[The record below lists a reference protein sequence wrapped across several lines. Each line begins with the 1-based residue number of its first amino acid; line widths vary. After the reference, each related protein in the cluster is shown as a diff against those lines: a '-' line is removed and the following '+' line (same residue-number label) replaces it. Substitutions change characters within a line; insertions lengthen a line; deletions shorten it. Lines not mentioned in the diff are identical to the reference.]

1 MWNKGNKDGMCP
13 TCSTPLNQGC
23 CRPPDAAPPL
33 IFRCISYALGED
45 NLSMAGAHK
54 GAGGKGLDLS
64 SAATRGQAV
73 QQRNWLG
80 FLLGSWAG
88 VQ

>member
-13 TCSTPLNQGC
+13 TCSTPLDQA
-23 CRPPDAAPPL
+23 RPDAAPPL
-33 IFRCISYALGED
+33 IFRCISYALGEE